1 MLSRDD
7 KDRRDCVCDC
17 DCVNGSDESDNRE
30 SDNNNGNDGDGD
42 SIVEVNHSK
51 FPVSNPN
58 EHIRVPAMAPAFTPN
73 VIISPM
79 VLIFFVLKDMIGWLV
94 D

>member
-7 KDRRDCVCDC
+7 KDKRDCGCDCGC

-30 SDNNNGNDGDGD
+30 SDNNNDGD

-79 VLIFFVLKDMIGWLV
+79 VLIFFVLKDMVGWLIG
-94 D
+94 